1 MVLGAITYPLYL
13 LHETIGFII
22 LNAFTPTV
30 NVHLLFWA
38 TTGIMIVAAYGV
50 HALIEKPLA
59 PIVDRALNGILRRF
73 PTIATKR
80 VT

>member
-1 MVLGAITYPLYL
+1 
-13 LHETIGFII
+13 
-22 LNAFTPTV
+22 
-30 NVHLLFWA
+30 
-38 TTGIMIVAAYGV
+38 MIVAAYGV